1 MLCGDS
7 SGEEHRQREPP
18 GHMTGEVHAGKEKG
32 KEEQSGRHVLVLSPS
47 LEHSHSL
54 TPTPSLS
61 HCDAF
66 IFSMEAMRRKQPAGL
81 AKGSVDNGAST
92 KKEEHDAASNGE
104 ERPDVDKD
112 VAARLS
118 SSPPAEAMLNGTE
131 CDAAWRR
138 SSPTR
143 GSATSNNKTF
153 LLLNENGALDA
164 EPPHGSVTGSNGFIL
179 TKQQQD
185 EGAGSGSA
193 AKPGPGVSPHRT
205 NWLPSGSPTGTHTTK
220 SSPASASGCA
230 QSSGTLRTDP
240 STGTTSGQETS
251 DTKNGTASS
260 PVPVPAAVTIHR
272 ARKTMSRPA
281 VTPAQKLLNRE
292 LREAKSAKTETRV
305 EPSQQPSA
313 QNHLP
318 QNSPDS
324 PASAPTAS
332 SPVPPA
338 APATPPAPPAP
349 EDAPDPPASAAPQA
363 SPTPPAPAKL
373 QLGPYSGGLSLRK
386 KKRRMGMY
394 SLVPKKK
401 TKVLKQRTV
410 LEMFNEL
417 RESAKSPQAK
427 EVANINGE
435 KFEIASEEEES
446 EEVESEEE
454 ERQQRTEEPVST
466 VQEATSEPVSQ
477 MQVGDEVES
486 EESGEEDGE
495 EEGTES
501 DLSTES
507 SLKKLKKKMKSDG
520 PWLKP
525 SRKRRRRRRRIK
537 AKGDCHT
544 HVAREGRTD
553 LEAADQPEAS
563 AQAERAD
570 GEERMQLCSPESINL
585 NEPPKPTAPPQNK
598 DTSGS
603 VIEEAQELP
612 LCSCRMETP
621 KSREILTLADRK
633 CMATESVDG
642 QLTRCQ
648 GAILKH
654 EMMRPSNS
662 VQLLVLCEDHRN
674 GMVKHQCCP
683 GCGFFCRAGT
693 FMECQPD
700 LSISHRFHRA
710 CASVLKGQSFCPHCG
725 EEAGKAKEV
734 TIAKADTTST
744 VPPVPALTHG
754 PATPG
759 VPEGRADTTTGSSSV
774 PALGAEVSGR
784 ADSSL
789 STPSAHGL
797 DTFAVAGSSRTST
810 PPSGL
815 ATAVLPAIPPG
826 PPRETLESILV
837 ALDTEK
843 PKKLRFHPKQLY
855 LSAKQGELKKVLLML
870 VDGIDPNF
878 KMDSQNKRTPLHAAA
893 EGGYKDICH
902 MLVQAGA
909 NLDMCDDD
917 QRTPLMEACENDH
930 IETAQYLLRA
940 GASVT
945 HKDVEGFTCLHLAA
959 KSGHYNIVE
968 HLLSTGLINI
978 NCQDDGGW
986 TAMIWATEYKHVDQ
1000 VNLLLCKGADINI
1013 RDKEENICLHW
1024 AAFSGSVEIAELL
1037 LNARCDLQ
1045 AVNIHGD
1052 SPLHIAAR
1060 ENRFECVTLFL
1071 TRGADVF
1078 LKNREGETPP
1088 DCCSHNSKAW
1098 AALQTNR
1105 RERDARS
1112 TRLSRVEAKVLQ
1124 SDIALGQEKV
1134 PLPCVN
1140 SVDSEPYPDD
1150 YKYIPENCVT
1160 SPMNIDRN
1168 ITHLQYCVCKENCST
1183 SICMCGQLSLRCWY
1197 DKRGCLLPEFC
1208 REEPPLIFEC
1218 NHACSCWRT
1227 CKNRVVQNGIR
1238 TRLQLFRTSKKGWG
1252 VRAVQDIPQGTF
1264 VCEYVGEIIS
1274 EAEAEM
1280 RQNDTYLF
1288 SLDDKPQD
1296 LYCIDAR
1303 FYGNISR
1310 FLNHMCE
1317 PNLFACRVF
1326 TTHQDLR
1333 FPHIAFFASEN
1344 IKAGEELGFNY
1355 GDHFWEVKSKS
1366 FSCECGSSMCKYSSA
1381 AMASLQ
1387 ADSTPEGRQQPSAS
1401 PDTSSS
1407 NAPTSPS

>member
-1 MLCGDS
+1 M
-7 SGEEHRQREPP
+7 
-18 GHMTGEVHAGKEKG
+18 EKM
-32 KEEQSGRHVLVLSPS
+32 ETHVAP
-47 LEHSHSL
+47 
-54 TPTPSLS
+54 
-61 HCDAF
+61 DA
-66 IFSMEAMRRKQPAGL
+66 P
-81 AKGSVDNGAST
+81 
-92 KKEEHDAASNGE
+92 
-104 ERPDVDKD
+104 
-112 VAARLS
+112 
-118 SSPPAEAMLNGTE
+118 
-131 CDAAWRR
+131 
-138 SSPTR
+138 
-143 GSATSNNKTF
+143 
-153 LLLNENGALDA
+153 
-164 EPPHGSVTGSNGFIL
+164 
-179 TKQQQD
+179 
-185 EGAGSGSA
+185 
-193 AKPGPGVSPHRT
+193 
-205 NWLPSGSPTGTHTTK
+205 K
-220 SSPASASGCA
+220 SSQ
-230 QSSGTLRTDP
+230 QS
-240 STGTTSGQETS
+240 
-251 DTKNGTASS
+251 
-260 PVPVPAAVTIHR
+260 
-272 ARKTMSRPA
+272 
-281 VTPAQKLLNRE
+281 
-292 LREAKSAKTETRV
+292 
-305 EPSQQPSA
+305 SA

-318 QNSPDS
+318 QSPPDTLASAQTASSDS
-324 PASAPTAS
+324 PA
-332 SPVPPA
+332 PPP
-338 APATPPAPPAP
+338 APATPPAPPAAP
-349 EDAPDPPASAAPQA
+349 E
-363 SPTPPAPAKL
+363 TPPAPSAPPTRAYL
-373 QLGPYSGGLSLRK
+373 LLIFYTIDRFAVNVCAVGPYSGGLSSRK

-401 TKVLKQRTV
+401 TKVLRQRSV
-410 LEMFNEL
+410 LEMFKEL
-417 RESAKSPQAK
+417 QQSAKSPQ
-427 EVANINGE
+427 
-435 KFEIASEEEES
+435 
-446 EEVESEEE
+446 
-454 ERQQRTEEPVST
+454 VS
-466 VQEATSEPVSQ
+466 APHISQ
-477 MQVGDEVES
+477 NKPNLSD
-486 EESGEEDGE
+486 
-495 EEGTES
+495 GTES
-501 DLSTES
+501 DLVRSNIITQPNYFISHRLFLQKTGTASFFLNHLCIRLPQSTES
-507 SLKKLKKKMKSDG
+507 SLKKKLKKKIKRDSA
-520 PWLKP
+520 WLRP
-525 SRKRRRRRRRIK
+525 SRKRKRRIK
-537 AKGDCHT
+537 AKGDCRFLSHP
-544 HVAREGRTD
+544 HLYRVLHMLNASG
-553 LEAADQPEAS
+553 AAM
-563 AQAERAD
+563 
-570 GEERMQLCSPESINL
+570 EE
-585 NEPPKPTAPPQNK
+585 
-598 DTSGS
+598 
-603 VIEEAQELP
+603 VQELP

-621 KSREILTLADRK
+621 KSREILTLADKK

-700 LSISHRFHRA
+700 PSISHRFHGA
-710 CASVLKGQSFCPHCG
+710 CASMLKGQSFCPHCG
-725 EEAGKAKEV
+725 EEASKAKEV

-744 VPPVPALTHG
+744 V
-754 PATPG
+754 
-759 VPEGRADTTTGSSSV
+759 SSRLAV
-774 PALGAEVSGR
+774 GAEVSGR

-789 STPSAHGL
+789 SNRSAQGL
-797 DTFAVAGSSRTST
+797 DASAVPGSSRAASLLAVAGTSVSPT
-810 PPSGL
+810 VPQG
-815 ATAVLPAIPPG
+815 AA
-826 PPRETLESILV
+826 RETLESVLV

-855 LSAKQGELKKVLLML
+855 LSAKQGELKKVVLML

-878 KMDSQNKRTPLHAAA
+878 KMESQNKRTPLHAAA

-909 NLDMCDDD
+909 NVDMCDED
-917 QRTPLMEACENDH
+917 QRTPLMEACENNYM
-930 IETAQYLLRA
+930 ETVQYLLRA
-940 GASVT
+940 GASAT

-959 KSGHYNIVE
+959 KSGHYSIVE
-968 HLLSTGLINI
+968 HILSTGLINI

-1000 VNLLLCKGADINI
+1000 VKLLLSKGADISI

-1037 LNARCDLQ
+1037 LNARCHLQ

-1060 ENRFECVTLFL
+1060 ENRLECVTLFL

-1098 AALQTNR
+1098 AALLECQAHSTPFGLLKCNR
-1105 RERDARS
+1105 TD
-1112 TRLSRVEAKVLQ
+1112 
-1124 SDIALGQEKV
+1124 DIALGQERV

-1140 SVDSEPYPDD
+1140 SVDSDPYPDD

-1168 ITHLQYCVCKENCST
+1168 ITHLQYCVCKEDCST

-1197 DKRGCLLPEFC
+1197 DKSGRLLPEFC

-1227 CKNRVVQNGIR
+1227 CKNRVVQNGLR
-1238 TRLQLFRTSKKGWG
+1238 TRLQLFRTRKKGWG

-1355 GDHFWEVKSKS
+1355 GDDFWEVKSKL
-1366 FSCECGSSMCKYSSA
+1366 FSCECGSSKCKYSSA

-1387 ADSTPEGRQQPSAS
+1387 ADSTPENQQQPSAS

-1407 NAPTSPS
+1407 NSPSSPS

>member
-1 MLCGDS
+1 
-7 SGEEHRQREPP
+7 
-18 GHMTGEVHAGKEKG
+18 
-32 KEEQSGRHVLVLSPS
+32 
-47 LEHSHSL
+47 
-54 TPTPSLS
+54 
-61 HCDAF
+61 
-66 IFSMEAMRRKQPAGL
+66 
-81 AKGSVDNGAST
+81 
-92 KKEEHDAASNGE
+92 
-104 ERPDVDKD
+104 
-112 VAARLS
+112 
-118 SSPPAEAMLNGTE
+118 MLNGVERDDT
-131 CDAAWRR
+131 RHK
-138 SSPTR
+138 SPAR
-143 GSATSNNKTF
+143 GSATGGNKT
-153 LLLNENGALDA
+153 LPPLNENGLLDM
-164 EPPHGSVTGSNGFIL
+164 EPLHGSVTGSNGFVL
-179 TKQQQD
+179 TKQQQQ
-185 EGAGSGSA
+185 EVGTS
-193 AKPGPGVSPHRT
+193 
-205 NWLPSGSPTGTHTTK
+205 TGDTHTVK
-220 SSPASASGCA
+220 PVPASASSGGA
-230 QSSGTLRTDP
+230 QTSGALRTDP
-240 STGTTSGQETS
+240 STGTTLGQGVS
-251 DTKNGTASS
+251 DTKNGTAPSQA
-260 PVPVPAAVTIHR
+260 PVTIHR

-281 VTPAQKLLNRE
+281 VSPAQKVNQSQKKNPE
-292 LREAKSAKTETRV
+292 LKLEHHVQPKCLSVNVLFWSRSA
-305 EPSQQPSA
+305 
-313 QNHLP
+313 
-318 QNSPDS
+318 
-324 PASAPTAS
+324 
-332 SPVPPA
+332 
-338 APATPPAPPAP
+338 
-349 EDAPDPPASAAPQA
+349 
-363 SPTPPAPAKL
+363 
-373 QLGPYSGGLSLRK
+373 GPYSGGLSSRK
-386 KKRRMGMY
+386 KKRRMGTY

-401 TKVLKQRTV
+401 TKVLKQRTM
-410 LEMFNEL
+410 LEMFKDL
-417 RESAKSPQAK
+417 QQSAKSPQPK
-427 EVANINGE
+427 EVVNINGE
-435 KFEIASEEEES
+435 KMENASEEEES
-446 EEVESEEE
+446 EEVDGAH
-454 ERQQRTEEPVST
+454 
-466 VQEATSEPVSQ
+466 EATCFEMLV
-477 MQVGDEVES
+477 VFVFAVEEGDEQES
-486 EESGEEDGE
+486 EESGEEEGE

-501 DLSTES
+501 DMSVNLGN
-507 SLKKLKKKMKSDG
+507 SL
-520 PWLKP
+520 PQEP
-525 SRKRRRRRRRIK
+525 
-537 AKGDCHT
+537 AAPPHNKGDASNWFRVYKLDT
-544 HVAREGRTD
+544 YPEVNFPARLFASVAGS
-553 LEAADQPEAS
+553 AAAAAAAVVE
-563 AQAERAD
+563 
-570 GEERMQLCSPESINL
+570 
-585 NEPPKPTAPPQNK
+585 
-598 DTSGS
+598 
-603 VIEEAQELP
+603 VEEAQELP

-642 QLTRCQ
+642 QLSRCQ

-700 LSISHRFHRA
+700 VTISHRFHRA

-744 VPPVPALTHG
+744 STSTA
-754 PATPG
+754 
-759 VPEGRADTTTGSSSV
+759 
-774 PALGAEVSGR
+774 SGR

-789 STPSAHGL
+789 SVRSSHGHLDGTSAGP
-797 DTFAVAGSSRTST
+797 GSTRTST
-810 PPSGL
+810 LQASMGT
-815 ATAVLPAIPPG
+815 TASPTVPQG
-826 PPRETLESILV
+826 QSRETLESILV

-855 LSAKQGELKKVLLML
+855 LSAKQGELKRVLLML

-878 KMDSQNKRTPLHAAA
+878 KMESQNKRTALHAAA
-893 EGGYKDICH
+893 EGGFKDICH

-909 NLDMCDDD
+909 NLDMCDED
-917 QRTPLMEACENDH
+917 QRTPLMEACENNH
-930 IETAQYLLRA
+930 MEVVLYLLRA
-940 GASVT
+940 GASAT

-1000 VNLLLCKGADINI
+1000 VKLLLSKGADISV

-1037 LNARCDLQ
+1037 LNARCNLQ
-1045 AVNIHGD
+1045 VVNIHGD

-1060 ENRFECVTLFL
+1060 ENRLECVTLFL
-1071 TRGADVF
+1071 SRGANVF

-1098 AALQTNR
+1098 AALQANR
-1105 RERDARS
+1105 KERDARNS
-1112 TRLSRVEAKVLQ
+1112 RLSRAEEKVLHRFGWFD
-1124 SDIALGQEKV
+1124 SSRV
-1134 PLPCVN
+1134 PIPCVN
-1140 SVDSEPYPDD
+1140 SVDSEPLPDN

-1168 ITHLQYCVCKENCST
+1168 ITHLQYCVCKEDCSA

-1197 DKRGCLLPEFC
+1197 DKSGRLLPEFC

-1227 CKNRVVQNGIR
+1227 CKNRVVQNGLR

-1252 VRAVQDIPQGTF
+1252 VRAQQDIPQGTF

-1280 RQNDTYLF
+1280 RQNDAYLF

-1296 LYCIDAR
+1296 LYCVDAR

-1333 FPHIAFFASEN
+1333 FPHISFFASEN

-1355 GDHFWEVKSKS
+1355 GDHFWEVKSKL
-1366 FSCECGSSMCKYSSA
+1366 FNCECGSAKCKYSSA

-1387 ADSTPEGRQQPSAS
+1387 ADSTPEDRQQPSAS

-1407 NAPTSPS
+1407 NSPPSPS

>member
-1 MLCGDS
+1 MASVGT
-7 SGEEHRQREPP
+7 E
-18 GHMTGEVHAGKEKG
+18 
-32 KEEQSGRHVLVLSPS
+32 
-47 LEHSHSL
+47 
-54 TPTPSLS
+54 
-61 HCDAF
+61 
-66 IFSMEAMRRKQPAGL
+66 PAGL
-81 AKGSVDNGAST
+81 AKSCVDKGGST
-92 KKEEHDAASNGE
+92 KKEGLDPGSNGE
-104 ERPDVDKD
+104 EKSDGDKE
-112 VAARLS
+112 VADRLAF
-118 SSPPAEAMLNGTE
+118 SPAAEVMLNGTE
-131 CDAAWRR
+131 SDD
-138 SSPTR
+138 
-143 GSATSNNKTF
+143 TSHKDLTTGNNKTV
-153 LLLNENGALDA
+153 LLLNENGTSDT

-179 TKQQQD
+179 TKQQQP
-185 EGAGSGSA
+185 EQEGSA
-193 AKPGPGVSPHRT
+193 AVAPGLGVSPHRT
-205 NWLPSGSPTGTHTTK
+205 NWLPSGSPTGGHAAKTL
-220 SSPASASGCA
+220 PASASGSA
-230 QSSGTLRTDP
+230 QSSGALRTAP
-240 STGTTSGQETS
+240 STGTKPGQGTP
-251 DTKNGTASS
+251 DTKNGPSLSPS
-260 PVPVPAAVTIHR
+260 PVPAPVTVHR

-281 VTPAQKLLNRE
+281 VSPAQKLLNRE
-292 LREAKSAKTETRV
+292 LREAKSAKMESHV
-305 EPSQQPSA
+305 APDLQKSSPQSPS

-318 QNSPDS
+318 QSPPDTPS
-324 PASAPTAS
+324 SAQTAS
-332 SPVPPA
+332 SASPAPVPP
-338 APATPPAPPAP
+338 PQPPPAPAERAAPSAFPAP
-349 EDAPDPPASAAPQA
+349 VQ
-363 SPTPPAPAKL
+363 AKL
-373 QLGPYSGGLSLRK
+373 QLGSYSGALSSRK

-410 LEMFNEL
+410 LEMFKEL
-417 RESAKSPQAK
+417 QQTAKSPEAK
-427 EVANINGE
+427 EVASINGE
-435 KFEIASEEEES
+435 KVGNASEDEES
-446 EEVESEEE
+446 EDLESEEE
-454 ERQQRTEEPVST
+454 EQQQPSEEPESAA
-466 VQEATSEPVSQ
+466 QEPSESIA
-477 MQVGDEVES
+477 QVKDEQES
-486 EESGEEDGE
+486 EESGEEELE

-507 SLKKLKKKMKSDG
+507 SLKKKLKKKTKADSA
-520 PWLKP
+520 WLRP
-525 SRKRRRRRRRIK
+525 SRKRKRRMK
-537 AKGDCHT
+537 SKEPE
-544 HVAREGRTD
+544 VAV
-553 LEAADQPEAS
+553 QP
-563 AQAERAD
+563 QAPTPAEPHD
-570 GEERMQLCSPESINL
+570 HKEYTQIVPPVSLSMPSPS
-585 NEPPKPTAPPQNK
+585 K
-598 DTSGS
+598 DTSGLA
-603 VIEEAQELP
+603 VEEAQELP

-621 KSREILTLADRK
+621 KSREILILADRK

-648 GAILKH
+648 DAVVKH

-700 LSISHRFHRA
+700 VNISHRFHHA

-725 EEAGKAKEV
+725 EEASKAKEV
-734 TIAKADTTST
+734 TVAKADTTST
-744 VPPVPALTHG
+744 VPPALEHG

-759 VPEGRADTTTGSSSV
+759 ALEGRADTTTGSSSCLTV
-774 PALGAEVSGR
+774 GAEVSGR

-789 STPSAHGL
+789 PVRSAHGF
-797 DTFAVAGSSRTST
+797 DTSAVPGSSRAAPLQAVMATTALCTLT
-810 PPSGL
+810 PG
-815 ATAVLPAIPPG
+815 
-826 PPRETLESILV
+826 PRETLESILV

-878 KMDSQNKRTPLHAAA
+878 KMESQNKRTPLHAAA

-909 NLDMCDDD
+909 NLDMCDED
-917 QRTPLMEACENDH
+917 QRTPLMEACENNH
-930 IETAQYLLRA
+930 MEVVLYLLRA
-940 GASVT
+940 GASAM

-959 KSGHYNIVE
+959 KSGHYKIVE
-968 HLLSTGLINI
+968 HLLSTGLIDI

-986 TAMIWATEYKHVDQ
+986 TPMIWATEYKHADQ
-1000 VNLLLCKGADINI
+1000 VKLLLTKGADCSI

-1024 AAFSGSVEIAELL
+1024 AAFSGSVEITELL
-1037 LNARCDLQ
+1037 LNAHCNLQ

-1060 ENRFECVTLFL
+1060 ENRLDCITLL
-1071 TRGADVF
+1071 LSRGADVF

-1098 AALQTNR
+1098 GALQANR
-1105 RERDARS
+1105 KERDAKNI
-1112 TRLSRVEAKVLQ
+1112 RLSQAEEKALH
-1124 SDIALGQEKV
+1124 SDIALGQERV
-1134 PLPCVN
+1134 PIPCVN
-1140 SVDSEPYPDD
+1140 AVDSEPYPDG

-1168 ITHLQYCVCKENCST
+1168 ITHLQYCVCKEDCSA

-1197 DKRGCLLPEFC
+1197 DKSGRLLPEFC

-1227 CKNRVVQNGIR
+1227 CKNRVVQNGLR

-1252 VRAVQDIPQGTF
+1252 VQALQDIPQGTF

-1280 RQNDTYLF
+1280 RQNDAYLF
-1288 SLDDKPQD
+1288 SLDDKD

-1326 TTHQDLR
+1326 TKHQDLR

-1355 GDHFWEVKSKS
+1355 GDHFWEVKSKV
-1366 FSCECGSSMCKYSSA
+1366 FSCECGSSKCRYSSA

-1387 ADSTPEGRQQPSAS
+1387 ADSTPEDQQQPSAS

-1407 NAPTSPS
+1407 NSPSSPS

>member
-1 MLCGDS
+1 MASVGT
-7 SGEEHRQREPP
+7 E
-18 GHMTGEVHAGKEKG
+18 
-32 KEEQSGRHVLVLSPS
+32 
-47 LEHSHSL
+47 
-54 TPTPSLS
+54 
-61 HCDAF
+61 
-66 IFSMEAMRRKQPAGL
+66 PAGI
-81 AKGSVDNGAST
+81 AKGSLDKGSST
-92 KKEEHDAASNGE
+92 KKEGHDPASNGE
-104 ERPDVDKD
+104 EKPDGDRE
-112 VAARLS
+112 VAARLA
-118 SSPPAEAMLNGTE
+118 SSPTAETMLNGSK
-131 CDAAWRR
+131 CDNMRHK
-138 SSPTR
+138 SPTHSSTT
-143 GSATSNNKTF
+143 GNKT
-153 LLLNENGALDA
+153 LLLVNENGMSDA

-179 TKQQQD
+179 VKQQQ
-185 EGAGSGSA
+185 EGNA
-193 AKPGPGVSPHRT
+193 AATPGLGVSPHRT
-205 NWLPSGSPTGTHTTK
+205 NWLPSGSPTGGHTAK
-220 SSPASASGCA
+220 PLPSSASGCA
-230 QSSGTLRTDP
+230 QSSGALRTDP
-240 STGTTSGQETS
+240 SAGTTSGQGTQ
-251 DTKNGTASS
+251 DTKNGTA
-260 PVPVPAAVTIHR
+260 PFPAPAPAPVTIHR

-281 VTPAQKLLNRE
+281 VSPAQKLLNRE
-292 LREAKSAKTETRV
+292 LREAKSAKMETKV
-305 EPSQQPSA
+305 APDAQKPLQQSST

-318 QNSPDS
+318 QSPAKT
-324 PASAPTAS
+324 PASAQTAS
-332 SPVPPA
+332 SASPAAPPPTPAATSAPPA
-338 APATPPAPPAP
+338 A
-349 EDAPDPPASAAPQA
+349 
-363 SPTPPAPAKL
+363 APAKL
-373 QLGPYSGGLSLRK
+373 QLGSYSGGLSSRK
-386 KKRRMGMY
+386 KKRRMGTY

-410 LEMFNEL
+410 LEMFKEL
-417 RESAKSPQAK
+417 QQTDKSPQPK

-435 KFEIASEEEES
+435 KVENASEEEES
-446 EEVESEEE
+446 EDVESEEE
-454 ERQQRTEEPVST
+454 ERQQQAEGPAKEASRTYEPI
-466 VQEATSEPVSQ
+466 SQ
-477 MQVGDEVES
+477 AGDEQES
-486 EESGEEDGE
+486 EDSGEEDGE

-507 SLKKLKKKMKSDG
+507 GLKKKLKKKTKGDSA
-520 PWLKP
+520 WLRP
-525 SRKRRRRRRRIK
+525 SRKRKRRIK
-537 AKGDCHT
+537 AKET
-544 HVAREGRTD
+544 EEVV
-553 LEAADQPEAS
+553 QPQAS
-563 AQAERAD
+563 AQAQAD
-570 GEERMQLCSPESINL
+570 NEKEYTQIPPPESVNL
-585 NEPPKPTAPPQNK
+585 NKPQEPDASSQNE
-598 DTSGS
+598 DTSQS
-603 VIEEAQELP
+603 AVEEAQELP

-621 KSREILTLADRK
+621 KSREILILADRK

-648 GAILKH
+648 SAVLKH

-700 LSISHRFHRA
+700 ISISHRFHRA

-725 EEAGKAKEV
+725 EEASKAKEV

-744 VPPVPALTHG
+744 VPCVLTHG

-759 VPEGRADTTTGSSSV
+759 ASEGRADTTTGSSSRL
-774 PALGAEVSGR
+774 AMGAEVSGR

-789 STPSAHGL
+789 PMRSAHNL
-797 DTFAVAGSSRTST
+797 DTSAVPGSSRTTMLQAST
-810 PPSGL
+810 GTTVPS
-815 ATAVLPAIPPG
+815 TVLPG
-826 PPRETLESILV
+826 PPRETFESILV
-837 ALDTEK
+837 ALDSEK

-855 LSAKQGELKKVLLML
+855 LSAKQGELKKVVLML

-878 KMDSQNKRTPLHAAA
+878 KMESQNKRTPLHAAA
-893 EGGYKDICH
+893 EGGHKDICH

-909 NLDMCDDD
+909 NLDMCDED
-917 QRTPLMEACENDH
+917 QRTPLMEACENNH
-930 IETAQYLLRA
+930 MEVVIYLLRA
-940 GASVT
+940 GASAT

-968 HLLSTGLINI
+968 HLLTTGLINI

-1000 VNLLLCKGADINI
+1000 VKLLLSKGADISI

-1037 LNARCDLQ
+1037 LNTRCDLQ

-1060 ENRFECVTLFL
+1060 ENRLECVTLFL
-1071 TRGADVF
+1071 SRGADVF

-1098 AALQTNR
+1098 AVLQANR
-1105 RERDARS
+1105 RERDAKNARN
-1112 TRLSRVEAKVLQ
+1112 SRAEEKILH
-1124 SDIALGQEKV
+1124 SDIALGQERV

-1150 YKYIPENCVT
+1150 YKYISENCVT

-1168 ITHLQYCVCKENCST
+1168 ITHLQYCVCKEDCST

-1197 DKRGCLLPEFC
+1197 DKSGRLLPEFC
-1208 REEPPLIFEC
+1208 REEPAIIFEC

-1227 CKNRVVQNGIR
+1227 CKNRVVQNGLR

-1252 VRAVQDIPQGTF
+1252 VRAQEDILQGSF
-1264 VCEYVGEIIS
+1264 ICEYVGEIIS

-1280 RQNDTYLF
+1280 RQNDAYLF

-1355 GDHFWEVKSKS
+1355 GDHFWEVKSKL
-1366 FSCECGSSMCKYSSA
+1366 FSCECGSSKCKYSSA

-1387 ADSTPEGRQQPSAS
+1387 ADSTPEDQQQPSAS

-1407 NAPTSPS
+1407 NSPSSPS

>member
-1 MLCGDS
+1 
-7 SGEEHRQREPP
+7 
-18 GHMTGEVHAGKEKG
+18 
-32 KEEQSGRHVLVLSPS
+32 
-47 LEHSHSL
+47 
-54 TPTPSLS
+54 
-61 HCDAF
+61 
-66 IFSMEAMRRKQPAGL
+66 
-81 AKGSVDNGAST
+81 
-92 KKEEHDAASNGE
+92 
-104 ERPDVDKD
+104 
-112 VAARLS
+112 
-118 SSPPAEAMLNGTE
+118 MLNGTE
-131 CDAAWRR
+131 CDD
-138 SSPTR
+138 TR
-143 GSATSNNKTF
+143 HKSVTHGSTTGSNKT
-153 LLLNENGALDA
+153 LLSINENGMSDM

-179 TKQQQD
+179 AKQPH
-185 EGAGSGSA
+185 AGGSA
-193 AKPGPGVSPHRT
+193 ATSPHRT
-205 NWLPSGSPTGTHTTK
+205 NWLPLGSATGGHTTK
-220 SSPASASGCA
+220 SSASGCA
-230 QSSGTLRTDP
+230 QSSGALRTDP
-240 STGTTSGQETS
+240 SIGTTSGQGTS
-251 DTKNGTASS
+251 DTKNGTAS
-260 PVPVPAAVTIHR
+260 PPVPAPAPVTIHR

-281 VTPAQKLLNRE
+281 VSPAQKLLNRE
-292 LREAKSAKTETRV
+292 LREAKNAKMEKIETNIS
-305 EPSQQPSA
+305 PDAQKSSQQSSA

-318 QNSPDS
+318 QSAPDT
-324 PASAPTAS
+324 PASAQTAS
-332 SPVPPA
+332 LTTPAPSPAAASPA
-338 APATPPAPPAP
+338 APAASAAPLA
-349 EDAPDPPASAAPQA
+349 PPASAAIA
-363 SPTPPAPAKL
+363 APPAPARL
-373 QLGPYSGGLSLRK
+373 LPGSYSGGLSSRK

-401 TKVLKQRTV
+401 TKVLKQRSV
-410 LEMFNEL
+410 LEMFKEL
-417 RESAKSPQAK
+417 QQSAKSPQTK

-435 KFEIASEEEES
+435 KVENASEEEES

-454 ERQQRTEEPVST
+454 EQRQPSKEPVSS
-466 VQEATSEPVSQ
+466 VKEATSEPAN
-477 MQVGDEVES
+477 QVEDEQET
-486 EESGEEDGE
+486 EESGEEEG

-501 DLSTES
+501 DLSSES
-507 SLKKLKKKMKSDG
+507 SLKKKLKKKTKADSA
-520 PWLKP
+520 WLRP
-525 SRKRRRRRRRIK
+525 SRKRKRRLK
-537 AKGDCHT
+537 
-544 HVAREGRTD
+544 AREPEGV
-553 LEAADQPEAS
+553 DQPQAS
-563 AQAERAD
+563 AHAKAGDEK
-570 GEERMQLCSPESINL
+570 EYTKIPSSESANL
-585 NEPPKPTAPPQNK
+585 TKPQEPAAHSHNK
-598 DTSGS
+598 DTTGS
-603 VIEEAQELP
+603 AMEEAQELP

-648 GAILKH
+648 NAILKH

-683 GCGFFCRAGT
+683 TCGFFCRAGT

-700 LSISHRFHRA
+700 ISISHRFHRA

-725 EEAGKAKEV
+725 EEASKAKEV

-744 VPPVPALTHG
+744 VPPTPAHG

-759 VPEGRADTTTGSSSV
+759 VPEGRADTTTGSSSR
-774 PALGAEVSGR
+774 PAAGSEVSGR

-789 STPSAHGL
+789 SHRSSHGF
-797 DTFAVAGSSRTST
+797 DTFAVPGSSRGATLQPGTGTAAS
-810 PPSGL
+810 
-815 ATAVLPAIPPG
+815 ATALQG
-826 PPRETLESILV
+826 PPRETLESLLL

-855 LSAKQGELKKVLLML
+855 LSAKQGELKRVLLML

-878 KMDSQNKRTPLHAAA
+878 KMESQNKRTPLHAAA

-909 NLDMCDDD
+909 NLDICDED
-917 QRTPLMEACENDH
+917 QRTPLMEACENNH
-930 IETAQYLLRA
+930 METVLYLLRA
-940 GASVT
+940 GASAT

-959 KSGHYNIVE
+959 KSGHYSIVE

-1000 VNLLLCKGADINI
+1000 VKLLLSKGADISV

-1024 AAFSGSVEIAELL
+1024 AAFSGSVDIAELL

-1060 ENRFECVTLFL
+1060 ENRLDCVTLFL

-1098 AALQTNR
+1098 AALQANR
-1105 RERDARS
+1105 RERDAKNS
-1112 TRLSRVEAKVLQ
+1112 RLNRAEEKVLH
-1124 SDIALGQEKV
+1124 SDIALGQERV
-1134 PLPCVN
+1134 PIPCVN
-1140 SVDSEPYPDD
+1140 SVDSEPYPDG

-1168 ITHLQYCVCKENCST
+1168 ITHLQYCVCKEDCST

-1197 DKRGCLLPEFC
+1197 DKGGRLLPEFC
-1208 REEPPLIFEC
+1208 HEEPPLIFEC

-1227 CKNRVVQNGIR
+1227 CKNRVVQNGLR
-1238 TRLQLFRTSKKGWG
+1238 TRLQLFRTNKKGWG
-1252 VRAVQDIPQGTF
+1252 VRALQDIPQGTF
-1264 VCEYVGEIIS
+1264 ICEYVGEIIS

-1280 RQNDTYLF
+1280 RQNDAYLF

-1296 LYCIDAR
+1296 QYCIDAR

-1344 IKAGEELGFNY
+1344 IMAGEELGFNY
-1355 GDHFWEVKSKS
+1355 GDHFWEVKSKL
-1366 FSCECGSSMCKYSSA
+1366 FSCECGSSKCKFSSA

-1387 ADSTPEGRQQPSAS
+1387 ADSTPENQQQPSAS

-1407 NAPTSPS
+1407 NSPSSPS

>member
-1 MLCGDS
+1 MASVGT
-7 SGEEHRQREPP
+7 E
-18 GHMTGEVHAGKEKG
+18 
-32 KEEQSGRHVLVLSPS
+32 
-47 LEHSHSL
+47 
-54 TPTPSLS
+54 
-61 HCDAF
+61 
-66 IFSMEAMRRKQPAGL
+66 PAGL
-81 AKGSVDNGAST
+81 VKGSVDKGASL
-92 KKEEHDAASNGE
+92 KKEGLDQASNDE
-104 ERPDVDKD
+104 EKSDGDTE
-112 VAARLS
+112 AAGRMA
-118 SSPPAEAMLNGTE
+118 SSPATMLNGTE
-131 CDAAWRR
+131 CDSTRHK
-138 SSPTR
+138 SPTH
-143 GSATSNNKTF
+143 GSPVGAMKTS
-153 LLLNENGALDA
+153 LIANENGMPDM

-179 TKQQQD
+179 TKQQQQQQD
-185 EGAGSGSA
+185 GSA
-193 AKPGPGVSPHRT
+193 AMAGLGVSPHRT
-205 NWLPSGSPTGTHTTK
+205 NRLPSGSPTGGHGDKPVPTL
-220 SSPASASGCA
+220 ASGHA
-230 QSSGTLRTDP
+230 QSSGAFRTDS
-240 STGTTSGQETS
+240 STGTSSGQGTSG
-251 DTKNGTASS
+251 TKNGTVPS
-260 PVPVPAAVTIHR
+260 PALVPAPVTIHR

-281 VTPAQKLLNRE
+281 VSPAQKLLNRE
-292 LREAKSAKTETRV
+292 LREAKSAKMETMEINV
-305 EPSQQPSA
+305 ASDAQKSSQQASS

-318 QNSPDS
+318 QSPLDT
-324 PASAPTAS
+324 PASEGSAS
-332 SPVPPA
+332 
-338 APATPPAPPAP
+338 PAPPQTPAP
-349 EDAPDPPASAAPQA
+349 LASAAQ
-363 SPTPPAPAKL
+363 PTPPVSAPAKL
-373 QLGPYSGGLSLRK
+373 LLGSYSGGLSSRK
-386 KKRRMGMY
+386 KKRRMGTY

-410 LEMFNEL
+410 LEMFKEL
-417 RESAKSPQAK
+417 QQSAKSPQTK
-427 EVANINGE
+427 DVANINGE
-435 KFEIASEEEES
+435 KAENASEEDES

-454 ERQQRTEEPVST
+454 ERQQPAEEPVSV
-466 VQEATSEPVSQ
+466 VQEATPEPIS
-477 MQVGDEVES
+477 QVGDEQES
-486 EESGEEDGE
+486 EESGEEEGE

-507 SLKKLKKKMKSDG
+507 SLKKKLKKKTKGDSA
-520 PWLKP
+520 WLRP
-525 SRKRRRRRRRIK
+525 SRKRKRRLK
-537 AKGDCHT
+537 AK
-544 HVAREGRTD
+544 D
-553 LEAADQPEAS
+553 LEVVVQPQAS
-563 AQAERAD
+563 AQALAAD
-570 GEERMQLCSPESINL
+570 GKEYTQISPPESVNL
-585 NEPPKPTAPPQNK
+585 NKPLEPTDPSLSKGISGTA
-598 DTSGS
+598 
-603 VIEEAQELP
+603 VEEAQELP

-621 KSREILTLADRK
+621 KSREILILADRK

-648 GAILKH
+648 GAVLKH

-700 LSISHRFHRA
+700 ISISHRFHRA

-725 EEAGKAKEV
+725 EEASKAKEV

-744 VPPVPALTHG
+744 VPPTLAHG

-759 VPEGRADTTTGSSSV
+759 TLEGRADTTTGSFV
-774 PALGAEVSGR
+774 RPAVGTDISGR

-789 STPSAHGL
+789 SVHSAHGL
-797 DTFAVAGSSRTST
+797 DISVLPGSSRTTILQAGSGTTAPST
-810 PPSGL
+810 I
-815 ATAVLPAIPPG
+815 LPA

-855 LSAKQGELKKVLLML
+855 LSAKQGELKRVLLML
-870 VDGIDPNF
+870 VDGTDPNF
-878 KMDSQNKRTPLHAAA
+878 KMESQNKRTPLHAAA
-893 EGGYKDICH
+893 EGGHKDICH

-909 NLDMCDDD
+909 NLDMCDED
-917 QRTPLMEACENDH
+917 QRTPLMEACENNH
-930 IETAQYLLRA
+930 METVLYLLRA
-940 GASVT
+940 GASAT

-959 KSGHYNIVE
+959 KSGHYSIVE

-1000 VNLLLCKGADINI
+1000 VKLLLSKGADISI

-1037 LNARCDLQ
+1037 LNAHSNLQ

-1060 ENRFECVTLFL
+1060 ENRLDCVTLL
-1071 TRGADVF
+1071 LSRGADVF

-1088 DCCSHNSKAW
+1088 DCCNHNSKAW
-1098 AALQTNR
+1098 AVLQANR
-1105 RERDARS
+1105 RER
-1112 TRLSRVEAKVLQ
+1112 EAKNIRLGRAEEKVLH
-1124 SDIALGQEKV
+1124 SDIALGQERV
-1134 PLPCVN
+1134 PIPCVN

-1168 ITHLQYCVCKENCST
+1168 ITHLQYCVCKEDCSA

-1197 DKRGCLLPEFC
+1197 DKGGRLLPEFC

-1227 CKNRVVQNGIR
+1227 CKNRVVQNGLR

-1252 VRAVQDIPQGTF
+1252 VRALQDIPQGTF
-1264 VCEYVGEIIS
+1264 ICEYVGEIIS
-1274 EAEAEM
+1274 EAEADM
-1280 RQNDTYLF
+1280 RQNDAYLF
-1288 SLDDKPQD
+1288 SLEDKLEPFSYFPSQPQD

-1355 GDHFWEVKSKS
+1355 GDHFWEVKSKL
-1366 FSCECGSSMCKYSSA
+1366 FSCECGSSKCKYSSA
-1381 AMASLQ
+1381 AMTSLQ
-1387 ADSTPEGRQQPSAS
+1387 ADSTPEDQQQPSAS

-1407 NAPTSPS
+1407 NSPSSPS

>member
-1 MLCGDS
+1 MASVGP
-7 SGEEHRQREPP
+7 E
-18 GHMTGEVHAGKEKG
+18 
-32 KEEQSGRHVLVLSPS
+32 
-47 LEHSHSL
+47 
-54 TPTPSLS
+54 
-61 HCDAF
+61 
-66 IFSMEAMRRKQPAGL
+66 PAGL
-81 AKGSVDNGAST
+81 AKGSVDKGAST
-92 KKEEHDAASNGE
+92 KKEELSAASNGE
-104 ERPDVDKD
+104 EKPDGDKE
-112 VAARLS
+112 VAARLA
-118 SSPPAEAMLNGTE
+118 SSPAAEAMLNGTE
-131 CDAAWRR
+131 CDNMRHK
-138 SSPTR
+138 SPAHS
-143 GSATSNNKTF
+143 SATGNNKT
-153 LLLNENGALDA
+153 LLLVNENGTSDTEL
-164 EPPHGSVTGSNGFIL
+164 PHGSVTGSNGFIL
-179 TKQQQD
+179 TKQQQ
-185 EGAGSGSA
+185 EGGSA
-193 AKPGPGVSPHRT
+193 AAAGLGVSPHRT
-205 NWLPSGSPTGTHTTK
+205 NWLPSDSLAGGHTAIPP
-220 SSPASASGCA
+220 PALASGCA
-230 QSSGTLRTDP
+230 QSSGALRTDP
-240 STGTTSGQETS
+240 STGTTSEQGTP
-251 DTKNGTASS
+251 DTKNGTVS
-260 PVPVPAAVTIHR
+260 PPAPAPAPVTIHR

-281 VTPAQKLLNRE
+281 VSPAQKLLNRE
-292 LREAKSAKTETRV
+292 LREAKSAKMEKMETHV
-305 EPSQQPSA
+305 APDA

-318 QNSPDS
+318 QSPPDMA
-324 PASAPTAS
+324 ASAQTAS
-332 SPVPPA
+332 SASTPPPPPA
-338 APATPPAPPAP
+338 APPAP
-349 EDAPDPPASAAPQA
+349 AAPA
-363 SPTPPAPAKL
+363 APAAHAAPPAPAKL
-373 QLGPYSGGLSLRK
+373 HLGSYSGGLSSRK
-386 KKRRMGMY
+386 KKRRMGTY

-410 LEMFNEL
+410 LEMFKEL
-417 RESAKSPQAK
+417 QHSAQSPQSK
-427 EVANINGE
+427 DVANINGE
-435 KFEIASEEEES
+435 KVENGSEEEES
-446 EEVESEEE
+446 EDAESEEE
-454 ERQQRTEEPVST
+454 DRRQPAEEPIGA
-466 VQEATSEPVSQ
+466 VQEATPEPVSQ
-477 MQVGDEVES
+477 VGDEQES
-486 EESGEEDGE
+486 EESGEEEGE

-507 SLKKLKKKMKSDG
+507 SLKKKLKKKTKADSA
-520 PWLKP
+520 WLRP
-525 SRKRRRRRRRIK
+525 SRKRKRRIK
-537 AKGDCHT
+537 AKDP
-544 HVAREGRTD
+544 
-553 LEAADQPEAS
+553 EAVDQPQAS
-563 AQAERAD
+563 AHAQAGD
-570 GEERMQLCSPESINL
+570 GKEYTQIPSPESVNL
-585 NEPPKPTAPPQNK
+585 NQPQEPAVPSQNK
-598 DTSGS
+598 DTSAS
-603 VIEEAQELP
+603 AIEEAQELP

-621 KSREILTLADRK
+621 KSREILILADRK

-700 LSISHRFHRA
+700 VSISHRFHRA

-725 EEAGKAKEV
+725 EEASKAKEV

-744 VPPVPALTHG
+744 VPPALAHG

-759 VPEGRADTTTGSSSV
+759 VPEGRADTTTGSSSRL
-774 PALGAEVSGR
+774 ATGAEVSGR

-789 STPSAHGL
+789 SIRSPHGL
-797 DTFAVAGSSRTST
+797 DTSVVLGSSRPVAPQAGMGTME
-810 PPSGL
+810 PP
-815 ATAVLPAIPPG
+815 TVPQG

-855 LSAKQGELKKVLLML
+855 LSAKQGELKKVFLML

-878 KMDSQNKRTPLHAAA
+878 KMESQNKRTPLHAAA
-893 EGGYKDICH
+893 EGGHKDICH

-909 NLDMCDDD
+909 NLDMCDED
-917 QRTPLMEACENDH
+917 QRTPLMEACENNH
-930 IETAQYLLRA
+930 METVLYLLRA
-940 GASVT
+940 GASAT

-959 KSGHYNIVE
+959 KSGHYSIVE

-1000 VNLLLCKGADINI
+1000 VKLLLSKGADISI

-1024 AAFSGSVEIAELL
+1024 AAFSGSVDIAELL
-1037 LNARCDLQ
+1037 LNAHCDLQ

-1060 ENRFECVTLFL
+1060 ENRLDCVTLFL
-1071 TRGADVF
+1071 NRGADVF

-1088 DCCSHNSKAW
+1088 DCCSHSSKAW
-1098 AALQTNR
+1098 TALQANR
-1105 RERDARS
+1105 REREKRS
-1112 TRLSRVEAKVLQ
+1112 RLAAEQKILH
-1124 SDIALGQEKV
+1124 SDIALGQERV
-1134 PLPCVN
+1134 PIPCVN
-1140 SVDSEPYPDD
+1140 SVDSEPYPDG

-1168 ITHLQYCVCKENCST
+1168 ITHLQYCVCKEDCST

-1197 DKRGCLLPEFC
+1197 DKSGRLLPEFC

-1227 CKNRVVQNGIR
+1227 CKNRVVQNGLR
-1238 TRLQLFRTSKKGWG
+1238 TKLQLFRTSKKGWG
-1252 VRAVQDIPQGTF
+1252 VRALQDIPQGSF
-1264 VCEYVGEIIS
+1264 ICEYVGEIIS

-1280 RQNDTYLF
+1280 RQNDAYLF

-1344 IKAGEELGFNY
+1344 IMAGEELGFDY
-1355 GDHFWEVKSKS
+1355 GDHFWEVKSKL
-1366 FSCECGSSMCKYSSA
+1366 FSCECGSSKCKYSSA

-1387 ADSTPEGRQQPSAS
+1387 ADSTPEDQQQPSAS

-1407 NAPTSPS
+1407 NSPSSPS

>member
-1 MLCGDS
+1 MASVGP
-7 SGEEHRQREPP
+7 E
-18 GHMTGEVHAGKEKG
+18 
-32 KEEQSGRHVLVLSPS
+32 
-47 LEHSHSL
+47 
-54 TPTPSLS
+54 
-61 HCDAF
+61 
-66 IFSMEAMRRKQPAGL
+66 PAGL
-81 AKGSVDNGAST
+81 AKGSVDKGAST
-92 KKEEHDAASNGE
+92 KKEELDATSNGE
-104 ERPDVDKD
+104 EKMDGDGDKE
-112 VAARLS
+112 VAARLA
-118 SSPPAEAMLNGTE
+118 SSPAAEAMLNGTE
-131 CDAAWRR
+131 CDDTRHK
-138 SSPTR
+138 SPTH
-143 GSATSNNKTF
+143 GSATGNNKT
-153 LLLNENGALDA
+153 LRLGNQNGMSDM

-179 TKQQQD
+179 TKQQQ
-185 EGAGSGSA
+185 EVCSA
-193 AKPGPGVSPHRT
+193 ATAGLGVSPHRT
-205 NWLPSGSPTGTHTTK
+205 NWLPSGSPTGGHTAK
-220 SSPASASGCA
+220 PLPASASGCA
-230 QSSGTLRTDP
+230 QSSGVLRTDP
-240 STGTTSGQETS
+240 STGTTSGQGTP

-260 PVPVPAAVTIHR
+260 PAPASAPVTIHR

-281 VTPAQKLLNRE
+281 VSPAQKLLNRE
-292 LREAKSAKTETRV
+292 LREAKSAKMEKMETHV
-305 EPSQQPSA
+305 AADASKSLQQSST

-318 QNSPDS
+318 QSPPDTPASSAS
-324 PASAPTAS
+324 PAPPPPEAPVAPAS
-332 SPVPPA
+332 PGAPEAPVAPASPGAPEAPVAPASPGAPEAPAVPASPGAHEAPA
-338 APATPPAPPAP
+338 APASP
-349 EDAPDPPASAAPQA
+349 EAPASPAA
-363 SPTPPAPAKL
+363 SPAPARF
-373 QLGPYSGGLSLRK
+373 QLGCYSGGLSSRK
-386 KKRRMGMY
+386 KKRRMGTY

-401 TKVLKQRTV
+401 TKILKQRTV
-410 LEMFNEL
+410 LEMFKEL
-417 RESAKSPQAK
+417 QQSAKSLQSK
-427 EVANINGE
+427 ELANINGE
-435 KFEIASEEEES
+435 KVENASEEDES
-446 EEVESEEE
+446 EEVESEED
-454 ERQQRTEEPVST
+454 ERQQLAEEPVSN
-466 VQEATSEPVSQ
+466 VQEATSEPIS
-477 MQVGDEVES
+477 QVGDEQES
-486 EESGEEDGE
+486 EESGDEDGE

-507 SLKKLKKKMKSDG
+507 SLKKKLKKKTKADSA
-520 PWLKP
+520 WLRP
-525 SRKRRRRRRRIK
+525 SRKRKRRLK
-537 AKGDCHT
+537 AK
-544 HVAREGRTD
+544 EP
-553 LEAADQPEAS
+553 EAMDQPQAS
-563 AQAERAD
+563 AQALAGDEK
-570 GEERMQLCSPESINL
+570 EYTQIPSPESVSL
-585 NEPPKPTAPPQNK
+585 KPQEPAVPSQNK
-598 DTSGS
+598 DTSQS
-603 VIEEAQELP
+603 AIEEAQELP

-621 KSREILTLADRK
+621 KSREILILADRK

-642 QLTRCQ
+642 QLSRCQ
-648 GAILKH
+648 GAIMKH

-700 LSISHRFHRA
+700 ISISHRFHRA

-725 EEAGKAKEV
+725 EEASKAKEV

-744 VPPVPALTHG
+744 VPPLQAHG

-759 VPEGRADTTTGSSSV
+759 VPEGRADTTTGSSSRLAV
-774 PALGAEVSGR
+774 GAEVSGK

-789 STPSAHGL
+789 PIRSSYAL
-797 DTFAVAGSSRTST
+797 DTSAVPGSSRTALLQAGT
-810 PPSGL
+810 GATVPP
-815 ATAVLPAIPPG
+815 TVPQG

-837 ALDTEK
+837 SLDTEK

-855 LSAKQGELKKVLLML
+855 LSAKQGELKKVLFML

-878 KMDSQNKRTPLHAAA
+878 KMESQNKRTPLHAAA
-893 EGGYKDICH
+893 EGGHKDICH

-909 NLDMCDDD
+909 NLDICDDD
-917 QRTPLMEACENDH
+917 QRTPLMEACENNH
-930 IETAQYLLRA
+930 METVLYLLRA
-940 GASVT
+940 GASAM

-959 KSGHYNIVE
+959 KSGHYKIVE

-1000 VNLLLCKGADINI
+1000 VKLLLSKGADISI

-1024 AAFSGSVEIAELL
+1024 AAFSGSVDIAELL
-1037 LNARCDLQ
+1037 LNARFDLQ

-1060 ENRFECVTLFL
+1060 ENRLDCVTLFL

-1078 LKNREGETPP
+1078 LKNREGETPS

-1098 AALQTNR
+1098 AALQANK
-1105 RERDARS
+1105 REREAKN
-1112 TRLSRVEAKVLQ
+1112 TRLTRAEEKVLH
-1124 SDIALGQEKV
+1124 SDIALGQESV
-1134 PLPCVN
+1134 PIPCVN
-1140 SVDSEPYPDD
+1140 SVDSEPYPDG

-1168 ITHLQYCVCKENCST
+1168 ITHLQYCVCKEDCST

-1197 DKRGCLLPEFC
+1197 DKRGRLLPEFC

-1227 CKNRVVQNGIR
+1227 CRNRVVQNGLR

-1252 VRAVQDIPQGTF
+1252 VRALQDIPQGTF
-1264 VCEYVGEIIS
+1264 ICEYVGEIIS

-1280 RQNDTYLF
+1280 RQNDAYLF

-1296 LYCIDAR
+1296 LYCVDAR

-1355 GDHFWEVKSKS
+1355 GDHFWEVKSKL
-1366 FSCECGSSMCKYSSA
+1366 FSCECGSSKCKYSSA

-1387 ADSTPEGRQQPSAS
+1387 ADSTPEDKRQPSAS

-1407 NAPTSPS
+1407 NSPSSP

>member
-1 MLCGDS
+1 
-7 SGEEHRQREPP
+7 
-18 GHMTGEVHAGKEKG
+18 
-32 KEEQSGRHVLVLSPS
+32 HVFFC
-47 LEHSHSL
+47 H
-54 TPTPSLS
+54 
-61 HCDAF
+61 
-66 IFSMEAMRRKQPAGL
+66 QPAGL
-81 AKGSVDNGAST
+81 AKGSVDKGAST
-92 KKEEHDAASNGE
+92 KKEEVDAANG
-104 ERPDVDKD
+104 DKEIG
-112 VAARLS
+112 VRLS
-118 SSPPAEAMLNGTE
+118 SSPPSETMLNGTE
-131 CDAAWRR
+131 CDTTRHK
-138 SSPTR
+138 SPTH
-143 GSATSNNKTF
+143 GSAAANNNKTL
-153 LLLNENGALDA
+153 LLLNENGTSNV
-164 EPPHGSVTGSNGFIL
+164 EPPHGS
-179 TKQQQD
+179 Q
-185 EGAGSGSA
+185 E
-193 AKPGPGVSPHRT
+193 VSPHRT
-205 NWLPSGSPTGTHTTK
+205 NWLPSGSPTGGHAAK
-220 SSPASASGCA
+220 SPPASASGCA
-230 QSSGTLRTDP
+230 QSSAALRTDP
-240 STGTTSGQETS
+240 STGTMSGQETP

-260 PVPVPAAVTIHR
+260 PAPPPAPVTIHR

-281 VTPAQKLLNRE
+281 VSPAQKVNRPDLVPHQLLFS
-292 LREAKSAKTETRV
+292 KS
-305 EPSQQPSA
+305 SQQPSA

-318 QNSPDS
+318 QSPPVSSAS
-324 PASAPTAS
+324 P
-332 SPVPPA
+332 
-338 APATPPAPPAP
+338 TPPAPPAP
-349 EDAPDPPASAAPQA
+349 EG
-363 SPTPPAPAKL
+363 L
-373 QLGPYSGGLSLRK
+373 YSGAFSSRK

-417 RESAKSPQAK
+417 QKPAKSSW
-427 EVANINGE
+427 E
-435 KFEIASEEEES
+435 KFHVPEKRKPYFHLSRVTPVSMCRVLSAADELCPLSAVQVADEQESEES
-446 EEVESEEE
+446 EEV
-454 ERQQRTEEPVST
+454 
-466 VQEATSEPVSQ
+466 
-477 MQVGDEVES
+477 
-486 EESGEEDGE
+486 DGE
-495 EEGTES
+495 EGGSDS

-507 SLKKLKKKMKSDG
+507 SLKKKLKKKMKRDSE
-520 PWLKP
+520 WLRP
-525 SRKRRRRRRRIK
+525 SRKRKRRIK
-537 AKGDCHT
+537 AKGDRRSCHT
-544 HVAREGRTD
+544 HTCTESSSRSPSD
-553 LEAADQPEAS
+553 LCLSADVP
-563 AQAERAD
+563 
-570 GEERMQLCSPESINL
+570 
-585 NEPPKPTAPPQNK
+585 
-598 DTSGS
+598 GS
-603 VIEEAQELP
+603 VMEEAQELP

-744 VPPVPALTHG
+744 VPPVPALALEHG

-759 VPEGRADTTTGSSSV
+759 VPEGRADTTTGSSSR
-774 PALGAEVSGR
+774 LTMGAEVSGR

-789 STPSAHGL
+789 SARSAHGL
-797 DTFAVAGSSRTST
+797 DTAAVPGSSRSPTT
-810 PPSGL
+810 LVGLGTTVPPP
-815 ATAVLPAIPPG
+815 VLQG

-909 NLDMCDDD
+909 NLDMCDED
-917 QRTPLMEACENDH
+917 QRTPLMEACENNYM
-930 IETAQYLLRA
+930 ETVQYLLRA
-940 GASVT
+940 GASAM

-1000 VNLLLCKGADINI
+1000 VNLLLCKGADISI

-1060 ENRFECVTLFL
+1060 ENRLECVTLFL

-1098 AALQTNR
+1098 AALQANT
-1105 RERDARS
+1105 RERDDKN
-1112 TRLSRVEAKVLQ
+1112 TRLSRVEEKVLQ
-1124 SDIALGQEKV
+1124 SDVALGQESV

-1140 SVDSEPYPDD
+1140 SVDSEPHPDD

-1168 ITHLQYCVCKENCST
+1168 ITHLQYCVCKEDCST

-1238 TRLQLFRTSKKGWG
+1238 TRLQVFRTSKKGWG

-1288 SLDDKPQD
+1288 SLDDKVTND

-1326 TTHQDLR
+1326 TKHQDLR

-1355 GDHFWEVKSKS
+1355 GDHFWEVKSKL
-1366 FSCECGSSMCKYSSA
+1366 FSCDCGSSKCKYSSA

-1387 ADSTPEGRQQPSAS
+1387 ADSTPEGQQQPSAS
-1401 PDTSSS
+1401 PDTSFS
-1407 NAPTSPS
+1407 NGPSSPS